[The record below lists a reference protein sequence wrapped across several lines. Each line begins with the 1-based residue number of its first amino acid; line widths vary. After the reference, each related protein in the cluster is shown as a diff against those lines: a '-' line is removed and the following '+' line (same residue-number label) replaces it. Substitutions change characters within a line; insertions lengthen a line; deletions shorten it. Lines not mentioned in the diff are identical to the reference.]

1 MHQPSRRQFLA
12 GAGAGAAALALA
24 ACSNP
29 PSTPSVSSKNQVGAM
44 KTYDVGTQ
52 FKATEPLTFSI
63 AMLSNPAYPYNA
75 NWPFFKYLKQMT
87 NVSFNPTVIPYA
99 DYATKTATMINA
111 GQAPMIIPKTYP
123 GGEDE
128 FVAGGAILPVSDYV
142 DLMPNFQQKVAEWN
156 LQSNLDTLRQSDGKF
171 YLLPSLLQSVWQDYT
186 LGVRTDIL
194 DKLGIPTPTTWT
206 GVQSMMLAMK
216 KEYPDKYPLSDR
228 WNQPT
233 PGGNFLNILSAAY
246 GTAAGWGYQD
256 PGNGAYWDA
265 SSGSFV
271 FAGSMPQYK
280 AMVTFANEMYNQGL
294 IDPESF
300 TQADAIALQKLTSGK
315 SFVISENAQ
324 YVVTDQQAL
333 AAIPGATIAKL
344 PLPQGPLG
352 KKLAEN
358 ASNRISSGGG
368 VMVSSKALN
377 SPNFTALMQF
387 LDWLYYSDAGQM
399 FAKWGVQG
407 VTYTGSVA
415 DGTFKLEP
423 DVDWGGLNPA
433 GKKLLDV
440 DYGFFN
446 GVFVTYTGSTQLLD
460 TQFPPAELAFQ
471 KTMSSWATSPLPPP
485 APLTTEQNQQ
495 VTLTGTTL
503 MDTVQSQ
510 TLQFILGKRPL
521 SQWDSYVSELETQG
535 ASKLVSTYNQA
546 YSTYK
551 TKYA

>member
-1 MHQPSRRQFLA
+1 
-12 GAGAGAAALALA
+12 
-24 ACSNP
+24 
-29 PSTPSVSSKNQVGAM
+29 VSSANQTGAM

-99 DYATKTATMINA
+99 DYTTKTSTLINA

-142 DLMPNFQQKVAEWN
+142 HLMPNFQQKVSEWN
-156 LQSNLDTLRQSDGKF
+156 LQGNLDTLRQADGKY

-194 DKLGIPTPTTWT
+194 DKLRIPTPGTWT
-206 GVQSMMLAMK
+206 GVQSMMLKMK
-216 KEYPDKYPLSDR
+216 DAYPGHYPLSDR

-233 PGGNFLNILSAAY
+233 PGGNFLNILSMAY
-246 GTAAGWGYQD
+246 GTAAGWGYQT

-265 SSGSFV
+265 GSGAYV

-300 TQADAIALQKLTSGK
+300 TQADAIALQKLVSGK

-324 YVVTDQQAL
+324 YVVTDQAAL
-333 AAIPGATIAKL
+333 PSGATIAKL
-344 PLPQGPLG
+344 PLPTGPLG
-352 KKLAEN
+352 KVLPYN
-358 ASNRISSGGG
+358 GSSRIASGGG
-368 VMVSSKALN
+368 VMVSSKALS

-387 LDWLYYSDAGQM
+387 LDWLYYSDAGQL

-407 VTYTGSVA
+407 VTYTGSVT

-423 DVDWGGLNPA
+423 DVNWGGLNGSNT
-433 GKKLLDV
+433 GKKLLNV

-446 GVFVTYTGSTQLLD
+446 GVFMTYTGSTQLLD

-471 KTMSSWATSPLPPP
+471 KTMSSWSTSPLQPPG
-485 APLTTEQNQQ
+485 ALTTEQNQQ
-495 VTLTGTTL
+495 VTLSGTTL

-521 SQWDSYVSELETQG
+521 SQWDSYVSELKTQG
-535 ASKLVSTYNQA
+535 ADQLASTYNQA
-546 YSTYK
+546 YNTYK

>member
-12 GAGAGAAALALA
+12 GAGAGTAALALA
-24 ACSNP
+24 ACSNA
-29 PSTPSVSSKNQVGAM
+29 PSSPSASSANQAGAM
-44 KTYDVGTQ
+44 KTFDVGTQ
-52 FKATEPLTFSI
+52 FKATEPLTFTI
-63 AMLSNPAYPYNA
+63 AIDSNPAYPYKG
-75 NWPFFKYLKQMT
+75 NWPFFTYLKQMT
-87 NVSFNPTVIPYA
+87 NVSFNPTVIPFA
-99 DYATKTATMINA
+99 DYNTKVATLINA

-123 GGEDE
+123 GEEDQY
-128 FVAGGAILPVSDYV
+128 VAGGAILAVSDYV
-142 DLMPNFQQKVAEWN
+142 HLMPNFQDKVAKWN
-156 LQSNLDTLRQSDGKF
+156 LADNLNQLRQSDGKY

-186 LGVRTDIL
+186 VGARGDIL
-194 DKLGIPTPTTWT
+194 DKLSIPTPGTWT
-206 GVQSMMLAMK
+206 GVQSMLLAMK
-216 KEYPDKYPLSDR
+216 HAYPGHYPLSDR

-246 GTAAGWGYQD
+246 GTAAGWGFQS
-256 PGNGAYWDA
+256 PSNGAYWDA
-265 SSGSFV
+265 SSGAFV
-271 FAGSMPQYK
+271 FAGTMPQYK

-324 YVVTDQQAL
+324 YVVTDQ
-333 AAIPGATIAKL
+333 ATLPAGQTIVKL
-344 PLPQGPLG
+344 PLPAGPLG
-352 KKLAEN
+352 KTLAEN
-358 ASNRISSGGG
+358 ASGRIGSGGG
-368 VMVSSKALN
+368 VMVSSKALS

-387 LDWLYYSDAGQM
+387 IDWLYYSDAGQL

-407 VTYTGSVA
+407 VTYTGSVT

-423 DVDWGGLNPA
+423 DVNWGGLNGSNT
-433 GKKLLDV
+433 GKKLLNV

-446 GVFVTYTGSTQLLD
+446 GVFVTYTGTTALLD
-460 TQFPPAELAFQ
+460 TQFPAAELAFQ
-471 KTMSSWATSPLPPP
+471 QSMASWGLSPLAPP
-485 APLTTEQNQQ
+485 APLTTTQQ
-495 VTLTGTTL
+495 QSATLTGTTL

-521 SQWDSYVSELETQG
+521 SQWDSYVSELNSQG
-535 ASKLVSTYNQA
+535 ASQFLSSYNQA